1 MAVTFSGYEL
11 TPEERALI
19 LEDQECALESAH
31 WQSGGHV
38 CADIAKC
45 PVRHFDL
52 PHDEVISRQILIGKL
67 TKGDEQREEPRA
79 VFGRRRRSG
88 R

>member
-1 MAVTFSGYEL
+1 MAITFTGHEL
-11 TPEERALI
+11 TPEEREII
-19 LEDQECALESAH
+19 LDDQRCALESAH

-38 CADIAKC
+38 CEDISKC
-45 PVRHFDL
+45 PPRHFDL

-67 TKGDEQREEPRA
+67 TNGDEQREEPRA
-79 VFGRRRRSG
+79 VFRRRRRSG

>member
-1 MAVTFSGYEL
+1 MAITFTGHEL
-11 TPEERALI
+11 TPAERELI
-19 LEDQECALESAH
+19 LDDQRCALESAH

-38 CADIAKC
+38 CTDIAKC
-45 PVRHFDL
+45 PMRHFDL

-67 TKGDEQREEPRA
+67 TMGDEQREEPRA
-79 VFGRRRRSG
+79 VFGRPRRTG